1 MKKEKKYNLWPLKIT
16 VFTFFLSVSINVVTN
31 LLIEKVSVV
40 WAFFVLVCVVLIG
53 IIFDIVGISV
63 ASASETPFHA
73 RNAKG
78 IPGGKE
84 AINLIRNAEKVSNI
98 CNDVIGDTVGV
109 VSGGLAG
116 AIVTIVTVKYRGID
130 EYALGLV
137 LSGIVAAITV
147 GGKAAGKNVAMSK
160 SHDIIQAVGIFVHF
174 VKNIFTF
181 GFGKNGKKQK
191 KKAR

>member
-1 MKKEKKYNLWPLKIT
+1 MKREKKYNLWPLKIT

-31 LLIEKVSVV
+31 LLIEKVSVI

-63 ASASETPFHA
+63 TSASETPFHA

-116 AIVTIVTVKYRGID
+116 AIVAIVVLKYNVID
-130 EYALGLV
+130 EVVLNLV
-137 LSGIVAAITV
+137 LSGIVAALTV
-147 GGKAAGKNVAMSK
+147 GGKAAGKKIAITK
-160 SHDIIQAVGIFVHF
+160 SHDIIKTVGISVYFIKKV
-174 VKNIFTF
+174 FTF
-181 GFGKNGKKQK
+181 GAASGGKKPK
-191 KKAR
+191 KKVR